1 MEELRAIKIVH
12 DRKNR
17 VLYNILAEFFRF
29 IGIFVLE
36 DAVDSLPREQQSDDT
51 QFVIYLMNERFCLS
65 KSLEDKPYCLIIVG
79 EDNFEKLNMKE
90 LRELTLQPEVLQTEN
105 AQKSMQG
112 LFAYIFDKIYL
123 YKLNV
128 SQSVMQKLLDI
139 YLEQDVVIAACDLQ
153 YYRMLSEIHVE
164 SKKKFLNAVEKL
176 QALEDDDSS
185 QKAGNSWGRGDR
197 QGEFYYRYSVLY
209 CKQRVNL
216 ACWFLKDGEYYLR
229 GNGELCDKNGFRRQ
243 LNLEYGVAELVKEC
257 WLLIREYPEK
267 ANLCVLLGLI
277 TERADDAFQLTINAY
292 QEAVQKIGEQPYASH
307 VYYWLGWRFE
317 RNNGT
322 LSEAKKAYGKAYLL
336 QHKYRNIYKV
346 AVMYESEG
354 NKEQFIQYLMAC
366 RKEIKHR
373 TDNEG
378 KLDPLEIE
386 YYCKSCLLLC
396 LRFWNY
402 WNDADKAIE
411 YGEEVL
417 KFIDQHIIN
426 DMFEEYQTLY
436 GSNKADY
443 QRESQNRIRVKR
455 LHEVLTAAYRSIGDM
470 EQSEM
475 HRAKY

>member
-1 MEELRAIKIVH
+1 MEELKAIKIVH

-36 DAVDSLPREQQSDDT
+36 DTVDSSPIEQRSDDT
-51 QFVIYLMNERFCLS
+51 QFVIYLMNERFSLNN
-65 KSLEDKPYCLIIVG
+65 SLEDKPYCLIIVG

-90 LRELTLQPEVLQTEN
+90 LRKLTLQAEVLQTEN

-128 SQSVMQKLLDI
+128 SQSMMKRLLDI
-139 YLEQDVVIAACDLQ
+139 YLEQNVVIAACDLQ

-164 SKKKFLNAVEKL
+164 SKKKFLNTVEKL
-176 QALEDDDSS
+176 QALEGGDGSRTTENI
-185 QKAGNSWGRGDR
+185 QEKWGRTGK
-197 QGEFYYRYSVLY
+197 FYYCYSVLY

-257 WLLIREYPEK
+257 RLLIREYPEK
-267 ANLCVLLGLI
+267 ANLDVLLGLI
-277 TERADDAFQLTINAY
+277 TEKADDAYQLTVNAY
-292 QEAVQKIGEQPYASH
+292 QTAVQMIGQQPYASH

-417 KFIDQHIIN
+417 KFIDQHIVN

>member
-1 MEELRAIKIVH
+1 
-12 DRKNR
+12 
-17 VLYNILAEFFRF
+17 
-29 IGIFVLE
+29 
-36 DAVDSLPREQQSDDT
+36 
-51 QFVIYLMNERFCLS
+51 
-65 KSLEDKPYCLIIVG
+65 
-79 EDNFEKLNMKE
+79 MKE

-112 LFAYIFDKIYL
+112 LFTYIFDKIYL

-139 YLEQDVVIAACDLQ
+139 YLEQNVVIAACDLQ

-164 SKKKFLNAVEKL
+164 SKKKFLNAVRKV
-176 QALEDDDSS
+176 QALEGGDGSRTTENI
-185 QKAGNSWGRGDR
+185 QEKWGRTGK
-197 QGEFYYRYSVLY
+197 FYYCYSVLY

-322 LSEAKKAYGKAYLL
+322 LSEAKKG
-336 QHKYRNIYKV
+336 I
-346 AVMYESEG
+346 
-354 NKEQFIQYLMAC
+354 
-366 RKEIKHR
+366 
-373 TDNEG
+373 
-378 KLDPLEIE
+378 
-386 YYCKSCLLLC
+386 
-396 LRFWNY
+396 W
-402 WNDADKAIE
+402 
-411 YGEEVL
+411 
-417 KFIDQHIIN
+417 
-426 DMFEEYQTLY
+426 
-436 GSNKADY
+436 
-443 QRESQNRIRVKR
+443 
-455 LHEVLTAAYRSIGDM
+455 
-470 EQSEM
+470 
-475 HRAKY
+475 